1 MISII
6 FLFSQKIS
14 DLNIKLANLATKAE
28 LKAEYDKIL
37 KLQQLDLSSFHDK
50 SHFEDDGTQNYL
62 AFQPTYFKTVARS
75 NKITIWK
82 SKGLSG
88 ESFKPPL
95 TSDNS
100 FTYII
105 LIMVKYE

>member
-37 KLQQLDLSSFHDK
+37 KLQ
-50 SHFEDDGTQNYL
+50 
-62 AFQPTYFKTVARS
+62 
-75 NKITIWK
+75 
-82 SKGLSG
+82 
-88 ESFKPPL
+88 
-95 TSDNS
+95 
-100 FTYII
+100 
-105 LIMVKYE
+105 